1 MVSVK
6 AQFDRRR
13 VRTACGKNKDR
24 AAKGFSGVYGTNGIE
39 QRTQWRHEA
48 FRANRDRAF
57 LSSSSNAKPTQL
69 NHNAGSCIGRR
80 ASFQF
85 FSTKNRNWCGRNF
98 TPPVPETFAMVD
110 GRWSVSR

>member
-39 QRTQWRHEA
+39 QRTPR
-48 FRANRDRAF
+48 
-57 LSSSSNAKPTQL
+57 SGGTKP
-69 NHNAGSCIGRR
+69 
-80 ASFQF
+80 
-85 FSTKNRNWCGRNF
+85 
-98 TPPVPETFAMVD
+98 FAQTRIVLF
-110 GRWSVSR
+110 